1 MNMTKWAACSNPSL
15 KLSDFKGQPCYCAL
29 DLASKIDICALVLL
43 FEGNQQTVKRLL
55 IDPET
60 NEEVEREVTQKDF
73 IVFGK
78 YYLPEETI
86 KLAGNDHYV
95 KWVKE
100 GWITET
106 PGARTDFLYIENDL
120 KIINKENPIVELAFD
135 PREATYLINNVSEW
149 LGNHTV
155 DGEEVS
161 RCVEITQGPQL
172 MSEAMKEVEARVYSQ
187 TLLHSGDPVFTWMM
201 GNVVKKQG
209 RNSGPIKSY
218 YPTKEKA
225 EFKID
230 APVSLIMATSRAMKK
245 KEIGSVYDGLS
256 LEDMRKKL
264 RGEL

>member
-1 MNMTKWAACSNPSL
+1 MMVDP
-15 KLSDFKGQPCYCAL
+15 
-29 DLASKIDICALVLL
+29 AS
-43 FEGNQQTVKRLL
+43 ESG
-55 IDPET
+55 
-60 NEEVEREVTQKDF
+60 EEVEREVTQKDF

-120 KIINKENPIVELAFD
+120 KIINKEHPIIELAFD

-172 MSEAMKEVEARVYSQ
+172 MSEAMKETEGRIYSQ
-187 TLLHSGDPVFTWMM
+187 TLWHCGDPVMTWMM
-201 GNVVKKQG
+201 GNTVKKQG
-209 RNSGPIKSY
+209 RNSGPVKYY
-218 YPTKEKA
+218 YPTKEKN
-225 EFKID
+225 EYKID
-230 APVSLIMATSRAMKK
+230 STVAIIMSVSRAMKK
-245 KEIGSVYDGLS
+245 VDKGSVYDGLS

>member
-1 MNMTKWAACSNPSL
+1 MMVDP
-15 KLSDFKGQPCYCAL
+15 
-29 DLASKIDICALVLL
+29 AS
-43 FEGNQQTVKRLL
+43 ESG
-55 IDPET
+55 
-60 NEEVEREVTQKDF
+60 EEVEREVTQKDF

-120 KIINKENPIVELAFD
+120 KIINKENPIIELAFD
-135 PREATYLINNVSEW
+135 PREASYLINNISTW
-149 LGNHTV
+149 LGSHIV

-172 MSEAMKEVEARVYSQ
+172 MSEPMKEVEGRIYSQ
-187 TLLHSGDPVFTWMM
+187 TLWHCNDPVLNWMM
-201 GNVVKKQG
+201 ANVVKKQG
-209 RNSGPIKSY
+209 RNSGPVKYY

-230 APVSLIMATSRAMKK
+230 GPVSLIMAVSRAMKK
-245 KEIGSVYDGLS
+245 KEMGSVYDGLS
-256 LEDMRKKL
+256 LDDMRKKL
-264 RGEL
+264 RGEI